1 MTSLNAHVD
10 GVALWA
16 PELPG
21 WAHARAAFL
30 GHASAARSPHR
41 IPAPEALP
49 LAERRRAP
57 ETVALAIAAGDE
69 AVRAS
74 GQPAS
79 GLLAVFTSVYGDLQ
93 IIDHLCSTLVR
104 TPTLI
109 SPTRFLHSVHNAPA
123 GVWSMLACNAHAHS
137 AVSGATHS
145 FAAGLLEA
153 VVLCEAEQQ
162 PVLLVGYDT
171 AATGALAHTANSRGA
186 LAVALVLNPRPSA
199 GTQARLGWTLSQGRV
214 APERSRSEA
223 ARLLAANGMAPALPL
238 FEALAREA
246 PETIAL
252 PVSDHQTLHLDLEPV
267 ACSRRHRHDP
277 LSTTEIPAR

>member
-1 MTSLNAHVD
+1 MTSLNVHVD

-21 WAHARAAFL
+21 WDHARAAFL
-30 GHASAARSPHR
+30 GHGSAARSPHR
-41 IPAPEALP
+41 IPVPEILP

-57 ETVALAIAAGDE
+57 ETVALAIAAGEE

-93 IIDHLCSTLVR
+93 IIDYLCSTLVR
-104 TPTLI
+104 TPALI

-123 GVWSMLACNAHAHS
+123 GVWSMLSCNAHAHS
-137 AVSGATHS
+137 AVTGAAHS
-145 FAAGLLEA
+145 FAVGLLEA
-153 VVLCEAEQQ
+153 VVICEAEQQ

-171 AATGALAHTANSRGA
+171 AATGALAHTANSQGA

-199 GTQARLGWTLSQGRV
+199 TTQAQLGWTLSQGWV
-214 APERSRSEA
+214 APERPRSEA
-223 ARLLAANGMAPALPL
+223 ARRLASNGMAPALPL

-246 PETIAL
+246 PDTIAL
-252 PVSDHQTLHLDLEPV
+252 PVSDHQTLHLDVTPV
-267 ACSRRHRHDP
+267 PYSRPHRHDP
-277 LSTTEIPAR
+277 LSAAQTPAP